1 MKTRGGSSKKGALSW
16 LYKNSK
22 GQQGKMLCL
31 ILSNAL
37 LSVLSVAFAFAVK
50 AVIDGAVG
58 RDKDKLVFGIIFII
72 SIVILQFVF
81 RLITGGL
88 IENIRGKLEIAYKSR
103 IFSKILTKKYA
114 AIQEYHSG
122 ELMNR
127 LTQDVSVVADGVT
140 SIVPS
145 VTASVVRLI
154 CAVAAL
160 VALDRVFAIAFVVA
174 GALVFIILGVL
185 RGKLKSLHKKSLESD
200 GAVRSFMQESVENSL
215 ALKVFSINDKIEK
228 KSDELQTENFRWK
241 MRRKNYAVFGS
252 AAYNL
257 IFSAGYLFALIYG
270 GACIFNGTGLSY
282 GDLSAILQLVN
293 NVQVPFASLSSA
305 FPKYYAMIAS
315 AERLIEIER
324 LEEETV
330 GEIETATAGAAGEK
344 VGETATELATE
355 TTGGIVDGAAIKDG
369 EKTGAAGKTATK
381 KDAARLYGEMR
392 AIVAEDLSFSYGRE
406 QVFKGACA
414 RIEKGDFVAVTGAS
428 GIGKSTFVKLM
439 LGVYDLGG
447 GEIYFDTENGKIPA
461 NASTRALFSYVPQGN
476 MLFSGTLLENVTFIN
491 EKATDEEIARALEI
505 GCVKDFLDELP
516 EGLNTKVGENGV
528 GLSEGQIQRVAI
540 ARAVL
545 TGAPIILLDEATS
558 ALDAETE
565 LKVLRGLK
573 ELEDKTLIFI
583 SHKAAALSICNK
595 ELRVSRG
602 KFAIKELKNETE
614 D

>member
-1 MKTRGGSSKKGALSW
+1 MKIRGGSSKKGALSW

-37 LSVLSVAFAFAVK
+37 LSVLSVAFAFGVK

-72 SIVILQFVF
+72 SIVILQFIF

-145 VTASVVRLI
+145 VAASVVRLI

-160 VALDRVFAIAFVVA
+160 VALDWIFAIAFVVA

-228 KSDELQTENFRWK
+228 KSDELQTENFKWK

-330 GEIETATAGAAGEK
+330 GETVTATAGAAGE
-344 VGETATELATE
+344 TA
-355 TTGGIVDGAAIKDG
+355 GGKEGG
-369 EKTGAAGKTATK
+369 EKAEKVGAAGKTATK
-381 KDAARLYGEMR
+381 KDAAKLYGEMR

-406 QVFKGACA
+406 QVFKGAYA

-491 EKATDEEIARALEI
+491 DEATDEEIARALEI
-505 GCVKDFLDELP
+505 GCVKDFLGELP

-573 ELEDKTLIFI
+573 EIEDKTLIFI

>member
-1 MKTRGGSSKKGALSW
+1 MKIRGGSSKKGALSW

-31 ILSNAL
+31 ILSNAF

-88 IENIRGKLEIAYKSR
+88 TENIRGKLEIAYKSR

-145 VTASVVRLI
+145 VAASVVRLI

-160 VALDRVFAIAFVVA
+160 VALDWIFAIAFVVA

-228 KSDELQTENFRWK
+228 KSDELQNENFRWK

-270 GACIFNGTGLSY
+270 GACIFNSTGLTY

-330 GEIETATAGAAGEK
+330 GEKAEK
-344 VGETATELATE
+344 V
-355 TTGGIVDGAAIKDG
+355 
-369 EKTGAAGKTATK
+369 GAAGKTATK

-406 QVFKGACA
+406 QVFKGAYA

-491 EKATDEEIARALEI
+491 DEATDEEIARALEI
-505 GCVKDFLDELP
+505 GCVKDFLGELP

-573 ELEDKTLIFI
+573 ELKDKTLIFI

-602 KFAIKELKNETE
+602 KFAVKELKREQKEETE

>member
-1 MKTRGGSSKKGALSW
+1 
-16 LYKNSK
+16 
-22 GQQGKMLCL
+22 MLCL
-31 ILSNAL
+31 ILSNAF

-72 SIVILQFVF
+72 SIVILQFIF

-145 VTASVVRLI
+145 VAASVVRLI

-228 KSDELQTENFRWK
+228 KSDELQTENFKWK

-330 GEIETATAGAAGEK
+330 GETVTATAGAA
-344 VGETATELATE
+344 TELAGE
-355 TTGGIVDGAAIKDG
+355 KAGGIVGGAAIKDG

-406 QVFKGACA
+406 QVFKGASA

-505 GCVKDFLDELP
+505 GCVKDFLCELP

-573 ELEDKTLIFI
+573 GLEDKTLIFI

-614 D
+614 G

>member
-1 MKTRGGSSKKGALSW
+1 
-16 LYKNSK
+16 
-22 GQQGKMLCL
+22 MLCL
-31 ILSNAL
+31 ILSNAF

-145 VTASVVRLI
+145 VAASVVRLI

-160 VALDRVFAIAFVVA
+160 VALDWIFAIAFVVA

-228 KSDELQTENFRWK
+228 KSDELQNENFRWK

-330 GEIETATAGAAGEK
+330 GEIETATAGAAGETAGEK
-344 VGETATELATE
+344 VGETATELA
-355 TTGGIVDGAAIKDG
+355 GGKEGGEKAEKVGAAIKDG

-381 KDAARLYGEMR
+381 KDAAKLYGEMR

-491 EKATDEEIARALEI
+491 EKATDDEIARALEI
-505 GCVKDFLDELP
+505 GCVKDFLGELP

-573 ELEDKTLIFI
+573 ELKDKTLIFI

-614 D
+614 G

>member
-1 MKTRGGSSKKGALSW
+1 MKIRGGSSKKGALSW

-31 ILSNAL
+31 ILSNAF

-72 SIVILQFVF
+72 SIVILQFIF

-145 VTASVVRLI
+145 VAASVVRLI

-228 KSDELQTENFRWK
+228 KSDELQNENFRWK

-270 GACIFNGTGLSY
+270 GACIFNGTGLTY

-330 GEIETATAGAAGEK
+330 GEIETATELAGEK

-355 TTGGIVDGAAIKDG
+355 TTGGEKAGAAIKDG

-439 LGVYDLGG
+439 LGVYDIGG
-447 GEIYFDTENGKIPA
+447 GEIYFDTEKGKVPA

-491 EKATDEEIARALEI
+491 DEATDEEIARALEI
-505 GCVKDFLDELP
+505 GCVKDFLGELP

-614 D
+614 G

>member
-72 SIVILQFVF
+72 SIVILQFIF

-145 VTASVVRLI
+145 VAASVVRLI

-160 VALDRVFAIAFVVA
+160 VALDRIFAIAFVVA

-228 KSDELQTENFRWK
+228 KSDELQTENFKWK

-270 GACIFNGTGLSY
+270 GACIFNGTGLTY

-330 GEIETATAGAAGEK
+330 GEKAEK
-344 VGETATELATE
+344 VGAATELAGE
-355 TTGGIVDGAAIKDG
+355 KAEKVGAAIKDG
-369 EKTGAAGKTATK
+369 EKTGVAGKTATK

-406 QVFKGACA
+406 QVFKGASA

-439 LGVYDLGG
+439 LGVYDIGG

-505 GCVKDFLDELP
+505 GCVKDFLCELP

-573 ELEDKTLIFI
+573 GLEDKTLIFI

>member
-1 MKTRGGSSKKGALSW
+1 MKIRGANTKKGALSW

-31 ILSNAL
+31 ILSNAF

-145 VTASVVRLI
+145 VAASVVRLI

-160 VALDRVFAIAFVVA
+160 VALDWIFAIAFVVA

-270 GACIFNGTGLSY
+270 GACIFNGTGLTY

-330 GEIETATAGAAGEK
+330 GETATATAGAA
-344 VGETATELATE
+344 TELAGE
-355 TTGGIVDGAAIKDG
+355 KAGGIVGGAAIKDG

-381 KDAARLYGEMR
+381 KDAAKLYGEMR

-447 GEIYFDTENGKIPA
+447 GEIYFDTENGKVPA

-491 EKATDEEIARALEI
+491 EKATDDEIARALEI
-505 GCVKDFLDELP
+505 GCVKDFLCELP
-516 EGLNTKVGENGV
+516 EGLHTKVGENGV

>member
-1 MKTRGGSSKKGALSW
+1 
-16 LYKNSK
+16 
-22 GQQGKMLCL
+22 MLCL

-88 IENIRGKLEIAYKSR
+88 TENIRGKLEIAYKSR

-145 VTASVVRLI
+145 VAASVVRLI

-228 KSDELQTENFRWK
+228 KSDELQTENFKWK

-270 GACIFNGTGLSY
+270 GACIFNGTGLTY

-330 GEIETATAGAAGEK
+330 GEIETATAGAA
-344 VGETATELATE
+344 TE
-355 TTGGIVDGAAIKDG
+355 TTGGEKAGAAIKDG

-381 KDAARLYGEMR
+381 KDEARLYGEMR

-505 GCVKDFLDELP
+505 GCVKDFLCELP

-614 D
+614 G

>member
-1 MKTRGGSSKKGALSW
+1 
-16 LYKNSK
+16 
-22 GQQGKMLCL
+22 MLCL

-88 IENIRGKLEIAYKSR
+88 TENIRGKLEIAYKSR
-103 IFSKILTKKYA
+103 IFSKILIKKYA

-127 LTQDVSVVADGVT
+127 LTQDVSVVADGVA

-145 VTASVVRLI
+145 VAASVVRLI

-160 VALDRVFAIAFVVA
+160 VALDWIFAIAFVVA

-228 KSDELQTENFRWK
+228 KSDELQNENFRWK

-270 GACIFNGTGLSY
+270 GACIFNGTGLTY

-315 AERLIEIER
+315 AERLIE
-324 LEEETV
+324 LEELDEETHEE
-330 GEIETATAGAAGEK
+330 G
-344 VGETATELATE
+344 
-355 TTGGIVDGAAIKDG
+355 
-369 EKTGAAGKTATK
+369 TK

-491 EKATDEEIARALEI
+491 DEATDEEIARALEI
-505 GCVKDFLDELP
+505 GCVKDFLGELP

-573 ELEDKTLIFI
+573 ELKDKTLIFI

>member
-1 MKTRGGSSKKGALSW
+1 MKIRGGSSKKGALSW

-31 ILSNAL
+31 ILSNAF

-88 IENIRGKLEIAYKSR
+88 TENIRGKLEIAYKSR

-145 VTASVVRLI
+145 VAASVVRLI

-160 VALDRVFAIAFVVA
+160 VALDWIFAIAFVVA

-228 KSDELQTENFRWK
+228 KSDELQNENFRWK

-270 GACIFNGTGLSY
+270 GACIFNGTGLTY

-330 GEIETATAGAAGEK
+330 GETVTATAGAATEK
-344 VGETATELATE
+344 ATEKTGETA
-355 TTGGIVDGAAIKDG
+355 GGIV
-369 EKTGAAGKTATK
+369 GAAGKTATK

-406 QVFKGACA
+406 QVFKGAYA

-491 EKATDEEIARALEI
+491 DEATDEEIARALEI
-505 GCVKDFLDELP
+505 GCVKDFLGELP

-573 ELEDKTLIFI
+573 ELKDKTLIFI

>member
-1 MKTRGGSSKKGALSW
+1 
-16 LYKNSK
+16 
-22 GQQGKMLCL
+22 MLCL
-31 ILSNAL
+31 ILSNAF

-145 VTASVVRLI
+145 VAASVVRLI

-228 KSDELQTENFRWK
+228 KSDELQTENFKWK

-270 GACIFNGTGLSY
+270 GACIFNGTGLTY

-330 GEIETATAGAAGEK
+330 GETVTATAGAA
-344 VGETATELATE
+344 TELAGE
-355 TTGGIVDGAAIKDG
+355 KAEKVGAAIKDG

-439 LGVYDLGG
+439 LGVYDIGG
-447 GEIYFDTENGKIPA
+447 GKIYFDTEKGKIPA

-491 EKATDEEIARALEI
+491 EKATDDEIARALEI
-505 GCVKDFLDELP
+505 GCVKDFLGELP

-565 LKVLRGLK
+565 LKVLCGLK

-614 D
+614 G

>member
-1 MKTRGGSSKKGALSW
+1 MKIRGANTKKGALSW

-145 VTASVVRLI
+145 VAASVVRLI

-160 VALDRVFAIAFVVA
+160 VALDWIFAIAFVVA

-228 KSDELQTENFRWK
+228 KSDELQTENFKWK

-270 GACIFNGTGLSY
+270 GACIFNGTGLTY

-330 GEIETATAGAAGEK
+330 GEIETATAGAAGGKEGGEKAEK
-344 VGETATELATE
+344 V
-355 TTGGIVDGAAIKDG
+355 
-369 EKTGAAGKTATK
+369 GAAGKTATK

-406 QVFKGACA
+406 QVFKGASA

-505 GCVKDFLDELP
+505 GCVKDFLGELP

-573 ELEDKTLIFI
+573 GLEDKTLIFI

-614 D
+614 G

>member
-1 MKTRGGSSKKGALSW
+1 
-16 LYKNSK
+16 
-22 GQQGKMLCL
+22 MLCL
-31 ILSNAL
+31 ILSNAF

-72 SIVILQFVF
+72 SIVILQFIF

-145 VTASVVRLI
+145 VAASVVRLI

-160 VALDRVFAIAFVVA
+160 VALDWIFAIAFVVA

-228 KSDELQTENFRWK
+228 KSDELQNENFRWK

-270 GACIFNGTGLSY
+270 GACIFNGTGLTY

-330 GEIETATAGAAGEK
+330 GEIETATAGAAGGKEGGEKAEK
-344 VGETATELATE
+344 V
-355 TTGGIVDGAAIKDG
+355 
-369 EKTGAAGKTATK
+369 GAAGKTATK

-406 QVFKGACA
+406 QVFKGAYA

-505 GCVKDFLDELP
+505 GCVKDFLCELP

-573 ELEDKTLIFI
+573 RLEDKTLIFI

-614 D
+614 G